1 MATSIPTNRAAF
13 TLDELTQVTGGTIE
27 GPTRPDYLGVST
39 DTRALT
45 PGSIFVALRGERF
58 DGHSFAA
65 AAAEAGAGLVIVDH
79 ALPLN
84 VGQLV
89 VPDTL
94 TALGQLAR
102 HHRRRWGGAV
112 IAIAGAAGKTTTR
125 ATTSVLLEGLFGTAV
140 HSTPGNLNNQ
150 IGVPMVLFGLTS
162 EHRFGVI
169 EVGTNRT
176 GEVPLLTSIVQPQVS
191 VLTLVDVEHSEG
203 LGDLDAIEREEGAIF
218 AETCHTF
225 VVNGDDARA
234 TRQAE
239 EHVKRRR
246 LNPPS
251 VVRYGFDEGA
261 TLRAVTRRTSGTR
274 GAELRIAE
282 GQRLIT
288 LHVPIVGKPACYAV
302 LAAVAA
308 VEALVGRPL
317 GESEIQI
324 GLDRPSLQPEG
335 RAELVAGPH
344 GVLLVNDSYNANP
357 ASMRSALLT
366 ASELARER
374 DGQLHLVL
382 GEMRELGS
390 YSYGAHAELG
400 DYLTTMSWASLFA
413 IGDEMAPLVVAVGG
427 HTATSAGGHPVEHR
441 QTAVG
446 IGSALAPRLRPNDVV
461 LVKGSRGVRTE
472 TVIAELLSEKH
483 P

>member
-1 MATSIPTNRAAF
+1 MATPIPANRAPF
-13 TLDELTQVTGGTIE
+13 TLDELAQVTGGTVVGARSTE
-27 GPTRPDYLGVST
+27 YHGVCT
-39 DTRALT
+39 DTRALA
-45 PGSIFVALRGERF
+45 PGCVFIALRGERF

-65 AAAEAGAGLVIVDH
+65 AAAAAGAGLVIVDH
-79 ALPLN
+79 ALPLD

-94 TALGQLAR
+94 IALGQLAGY
-102 HHRRRWGGAV
+102 HRRRWGGEL

-125 ATTSVLLEGLFGTAV
+125 ATTSALLEALYGTAV

-150 IGVPMVLFGLTS
+150 VGVPMVLFGLTT

-191 VLTLVDVEHSEG
+191 ILTLIDLEHSEG

-225 VVNGDDARA
+225 VVNGDDPRA
-234 TRQAE
+234 LRQAE
-239 EHVKRRR
+239 ERVTARPS
-246 LNPPS
+246 NPPS
-251 VVRYGFDEGA
+251 LRRYGFDEGA

-282 GQRLIT
+282 GERLLT
-288 LHVPIVGKPACYAV
+288 LHVPIVGKPASYAV

-317 GESEIQI
+317 GESEIQL
-324 GLDRPSLQPEG
+324 GLDSPRLQPEG

-344 GVLLVNDSYNANP
+344 GVLFVNDSYNANP
-357 ASMRSALLT
+357 ASMRSALVT

-390 YSYGAHAELG
+390 YSHTAHADLG
-400 DYLTTMSWASLFA
+400 SYLAASTWSSLFA
-413 IGDEMAPLVVAVGG
+413 VGDQMLPLVLTVRDHVDQ
-427 HTATSAGGHPVEHR
+427 TLRFVDQR
-441 QTAVG
+441 QTTAG
-446 IGSALAPRLRPNDVV
+446 IAGALAARLRPNDVV

-483 P
+483 Q